1 MRHSKSQTWSIDAII
16 AVAIFT
22 VVLLAFFYITSKGS
36 DSKRATQLAD
46 EGSRIP
52 EIFEKSDNQTLN
64 FIEGNKIDDEK
75 IQELSNTSYQ
85 ALKSQLNIRN
95 DFCIHFEDEKGN
107 LIFINQ
113 THNV

>member
-1 MRHSKSQTWSIDAII
+1 
-16 AVAIFT
+16 
-22 VVLLAFFYITSKGS
+22 
-36 DSKRATQLAD
+36 
-46 EGSRIP
+46 
-52 EIFEKSDNQTLN
+52 
-64 FIEGNKIDDEK
+64 IDDEK

-113 THNV
+113 THNVSGIGSPKAAVGNFSCN